1 MMSSPVSPVFCGS
14 RSRLVQGLLAAGLLS
29 LVAAC
34 GGGGSSDTTDPGATP
49 PATPGTPTTP
59 VTPVAPSSY
68 AFSGTAATGAAFAG
82 AVVTVADAS
91 GQIVGTSDAVGA
103 DGKFTVTVPATARA
117 PFVVVATRTAASGE
131 TEKLVSVSG
140 ALSDQTVNVTSVTTL
155 IAARLSPSGNPSRL
169 AAELAGGTAT
179 LTAEK
184 IQEKAAEIQ
193 NLLAPLLAAAQV
205 SGTNPL
211 SDTFAADGAGYDRL
225 LDSLLVRITPASDTT
240 TNIEVAV
247 RQQAASDGAAPI
259 SVQFNSSE
267 PWKPLP
273 STEPYT
279 LVEEGTA
286 AKIAALLETLTACY
300 ALPIEQRI
308 SSPATNGVAVGGASA
323 ITASECRG
331 AFVGNDPASFLNNGA
346 RVGRDSSNNGAFAG
360 IFRSGSQGVKFHKG
374 NYEYSRANGDIV
386 ISYKLVDPQNVETS
400 ESLVLR
406 KDADGKLRAIGN
418 QYVYTG
424 GVAPFHQL
432 RMFPTL
438 NQSAYNYYSAG
449 YTLNVINETEVVNGQ
464 PVLKFDRVEV
474 DTPFSTTV
482 TLWADQNYS
491 NLNFKRADGRVSGT
505 NFIRMGAAFVDP
517 AAPVSSPDSGIE
529 RSMYFASPLLTD
541 AQLYQSASQS
551 SWAFKYFLRGNTGPT
566 PDAVQTYR
574 TLARAHNIAE
584 LKQKRFALLNEAFMQ
599 EAFSAGSDI
608 PTTGPVAGALPMYSQ
623 EDGPQPAIIDVNGG
637 GDAWTVPGNAA
648 FPTTVTVNGS
658 YAPQNT
664 VQFSFNDSVRVAS
677 SARKA
682 TVFCTP
688 PLTSG
693 NGQCTDRTSGRY
705 APGSYLTGLQ
715 LSGAALD
722 GRVFGTQYSTYRLNL
737 PN

>member
-1 MMSSPVSPVFCGS
+1 MTTSNVSAALPPP
-14 RSRLVQGLLAAGLLS
+14 RSRVAKGLLAAGLLT

-34 GGGGSSDTTDPGATP
+34 GGGGGGGADPGATP
-49 PATPGTPTTP
+49 PANPGNPGTP
-59 VTPVAPSSY
+59 VTPSSY
-68 AFSGTAATGAAFAG
+68 TFSGTAATGAAFAG
-82 AVVTVADAS
+82 AVVTVMDAS
-91 GQIVGTSDAVGA
+91 GQTVGTSPSVGA
-103 DGKFTVTVPATARA
+103 DGKYSITVPSTARA

-131 TEKLVSVSG
+131 TEKLVSVTG

-155 IAARLSPSGNPSRL
+155 IAARLSPSGNPALL
-169 AAELAGGTAT
+169 AAELARGAAT

-184 IQEKAAEIQ
+184 IQEKAAEVQ
-193 NLLAPLLAAAQV
+193 TLLAPLLAAAQV
-205 SGTNPL
+205 TATNPL

-247 RQQAASDGAAPI
+247 RQQTASDGSAPI

-267 PWKPLP
+267 TWKPLP
-273 STEPYT
+273 STTYA

-300 ALPIEQRI
+300 ALPVEQRI
-308 SSPATNGVAVGGASA
+308 SSPVTNGVAVGGASA

-346 RVGRDSSNNGAFAG
+346 HVGRDSSNNGAFAG
-360 IFRSGSQGVKFHKG
+360 IFRSGSQGVKFHTG
-374 NYEYSRANGDIV
+374 SYEYSRANGDVV
-386 ISYKLVDPQNVETS
+386 ISYKLLDPQNVETS

-424 GVAPFHQL
+424 GVVPFHQL

-449 YTLNVINETEVVNGQ
+449 YTLNISNETEVVNGQ
-464 PVLKFDRVEV
+464 TVMKFDRVEV
-474 DTPFSTTV
+474 DTPFNTTV

-491 NLNFKRADGRVSGT
+491 NLNFKRADGRISGT
-505 NFIRMGAAFVDP
+505 NFVRMGAAFVDP
-517 AAPVSSPDSGIE
+517 AAPVASPDSGIE

-551 SWAFKYFLRGNTGPT
+551 SWTFRYFLRGNTGST
-566 PDAVQTYR
+566 ADAVQTYR

-584 LKQKRFALLNEAFMQ
+584 LRQKSFALLNDAFMQ

-608 PTTGPVAGALPMYSQ
+608 PTTGPLAGALPMYSQ
-623 EDGPQPAIIDVNGG
+623 EDGAQPALIDVNGG

-658 YAPQNT
+658 YAPQGT
-664 VQFSFNDSVRVAS
+664 VQFSFNDSARVAS

-688 PLTSG
+688 PITSG
-693 NGQCTDRTSGRY
+693 NGQCIDRSSGKY

-715 LSGAALD
+715 LSGVALD